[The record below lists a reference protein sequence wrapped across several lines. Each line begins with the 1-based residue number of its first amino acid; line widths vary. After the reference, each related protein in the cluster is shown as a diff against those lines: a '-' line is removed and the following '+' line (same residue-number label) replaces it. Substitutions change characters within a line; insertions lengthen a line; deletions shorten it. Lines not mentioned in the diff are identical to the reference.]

1 MVSSGNCLVYRLDL
15 ENRLLRATGNVSG
28 YTEWV
33 RNSQIFERAIG
44 ANDAIWVCFLE
55 HVHGVD
61 INDVL
66 NVIFIGNRETFDR
79 FSDRAT

>member
-1 MVSSGNCLVYRLDL
+1 MVSSGNCRVYRLDL

-44 ANDAIWVCFLE
+44 ANEAIWVCFLE